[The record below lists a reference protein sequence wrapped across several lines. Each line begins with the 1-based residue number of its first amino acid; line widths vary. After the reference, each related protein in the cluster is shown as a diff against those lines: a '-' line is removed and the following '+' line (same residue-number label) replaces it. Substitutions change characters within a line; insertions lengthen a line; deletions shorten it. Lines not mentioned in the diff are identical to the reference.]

1 MAGVAAGADGAD
13 GAGAPAGGGVL
24 TGGGPGVLEAVE
36 SLDPH
41 PAIADATAT
50 VTKQILTADF
60 TLRTVPKPSS
70 AIGQAARRVGHV
82 TGTRLID

>member
-1 MAGVAAGADGAD
+1 LD
-13 GAGAPAGGGVL
+13 
-24 TGGGPGVLEAVE
+24 AVE

-41 PAIADATAT
+41 PATADAAAI
-50 VTKQILTADF
+50 VTTQILTAAF
-60 TLRTVPKPSS
+60 TLRTVPKPAP

>member
-1 MAGVAAGADGAD
+1 M
-13 GAGAPAGGGVL
+13 L
-24 TGGGPGVLEAVE
+24 TGGGPGVLDAVE

-41 PAIADATAT
+41 PATADATAT

-60 TLRTVPKPSS
+60 TLRTVPKPAST
-70 AIGQAARRVGHV
+70 IGQAARRVGHV